1 VSIRP
6 GSADANDGVFQV
18 GRADRPV
25 VTFADGS
32 SGWRTYTGACF
43 AKMWGSDFTIRP
55 ERSIPFVL
63 GKVEVG
69 TEPFK

>member
-1 VSIRP
+1 
-6 GSADANDGVFQV
+6 
-18 GRADRPV
+18 
-25 VTFADGS
+25 
-32 SGWRTYTGACF
+32 
-43 AKMWGSDFTIRP
+43 MWGSDFTIRP